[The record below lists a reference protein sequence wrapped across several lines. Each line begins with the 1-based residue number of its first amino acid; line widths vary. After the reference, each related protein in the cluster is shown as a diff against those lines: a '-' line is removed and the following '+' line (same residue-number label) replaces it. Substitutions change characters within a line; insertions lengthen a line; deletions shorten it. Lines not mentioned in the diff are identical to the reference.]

1 MKFYKVSLDQ
11 FSKDY
16 AKVNG
21 LGPIGDWSEE
31 DRKKVID
38 IWTNIKLPRRSTSG
52 SAGYDFFIPYD
63 ESFSPDFPTSVP
75 TGIRFECDEDKFL
88 LCLPRS
94 GAGFKYGAALI
105 NTAGVIDCDYFNSS
119 NEGHIM
125 CKITTK
131 VPFTLEN
138 GKALMQ
144 GIIMPY
150 FKVDDDISEGIRN
163 GGFGSTGM

>member
-1 MKFYKVSLDQ
+1 MKFHKVSLEQ
-11 FSKDY
+11 FAQDY
-16 AKVNG
+16 CKANG
-21 LGPIGDWSEE
+21 LGPENELSEE
-31 DRKKVID
+31 DCKKIIS
-38 IWTNIKLPRRSTSG
+38 IWENIKLPRRSTSG

-63 ESFSPDFPTSVP
+63 ESFSPEYPTLVP

-94 GAGFKYGAALI
+94 GCGFKYGAALI

-131 VPFTLEN
+131 VPFTLVG
-138 GKALMQ
+138 GKAMMQ

-150 FKVDDDISEGIRN
+150 FKVDDDSSDGVRN